1 MLCRSW
7 RANAAVLTGLLAA
20 GCSVNPATGERE
32 FALIGEQQEIEMGR
46 EADAQIVATLGVYDD
61 PELTQYV
68 QSLGARIAAASE
80 RPGLPWTFR
89 VVDDATV
96 NAFALPGGFVY
107 VTRGILTHLRSE
119 AELIGVLGHEV
130 GHVTARHSVSQLS
143 RAQLAQLGLG
153 LGMIF
158 VPELRPFGDVAGVG
172 MQLLFLKYGRDDES
186 EADMLGVRYMD
197 RLRYDPR
204 ELSSVMRMLERS
216 SEISGGSGR
225 VPEWL
230 SSHPDPGNRA
240 ERIGQLVQESGVNL
254 TGVQIRRS
262 EYLREIDGTV
272 FGDNPREGFF
282 RENVFHHPDLAFRFT
297 FPRGWSTANTKQAV
311 QAMAPDQDAAIE
323 ITLAEGAP
331 SQALASF
338 GSQQGVTLLRTGQE
352 ALGGITATGADF
364 AAASDQGV
372 FLGRVLFFTYANRT
386 YRLLGYA
393 PEARWSRHQ
402 TTVEQ
407 SLASF
412 QRETDAQ
419 VLGVRPNRL
428 TILQLDQSA
437 SLENFLRRYPTPAAP
452 ELVALINGWE
462 SGATLPAGTLVKRV
476 ASGS

>member
-1 MLCRSW
+1 MLLRRK
-7 RANAAVLTGLLAA
+7 RATPALLLVALAA
-20 GCSVNPATGERE
+20 CSVNPATGERE

-61 PELTQYV
+61 AELSEYV
-68 QSLGARIAAASE
+68 QSLGARIAASSE
-80 RPGLPWTFR
+80 RPQLPWTFR
-89 VVDDATV
+89 VVDDPTV
-96 NAFALPGGFVY
+96 NAFALPGGFIY

-119 AELIGVLGHEV
+119 AELIGVLGHEI

-158 VPELRPFGDVAGVG
+158 VPELRPFGDVASAG

-204 ELSSVMRMLERS
+204 ELSGVMRMLERS

-240 ERIGQLVQESGVNL
+240 ERIQQLVQESGTNL
-254 TGVQIRRS
+254 TGAQVRRN
-262 EYLREIDGTV
+262 EYLRVVDGTI
-272 FGDNPREGFF
+272 FGNNPREGFF

-297 FPRGWSTANTKQAV
+297 FPRGWTTANTKQAV
-311 QAMAPDQDAAIE
+311 QAMAPEQDAALE
-323 ITLAEGAP
+323 ITLAEGSP
-331 SQALASF
+331 SQALSQF
-338 GSQQGVTLLRTGQE
+338 GGQQGVTLLRTGQE
-352 ALGGITATGADF
+352 TFGGVTAVGADF

-372 FLGRVLFFTYANRT
+372 FMGQVLFFTYMNRT
-386 YRLLGYA
+386 YRALGYA

-402 TTVEQ
+402 GVVEQ
-407 SLASF
+407 SLRSF
-412 QRETDAQ
+412 QRETDPQ
-419 VLGVRPNRL
+419 VLGARPDRL
-428 TILQLDQSA
+428 TILQLDQSS
-437 SLENFLRRYPTPAAP
+437 SLDAFVRRYPSPAAP